1 MTPTPASIAQ
11 SIAHQIGISLPR
23 MPDRPVEIAL
33 SPEELGHVRMTLHAS
48 QHGMTVAIQADR
60 AETLDLMRRHIDTLA
75 REMHDMGYG
84 TLDFQFSQ
92 RDERPQQQPGML
104 DGLGAGPDLD
114 PIETPIAPTPRATAR
129 LAPPQSGLDL
139 RM

>member
-1 MTPTPASIAQ
+1 
-11 SIAHQIGISLPR
+11 

-48 QHGMTVAIQADR
+48 QNGMTVAIQADR

-84 TLDFQFSQ
+84 ALNFQFSQ
-92 RDERPQQQPGML
+92 RDERPQQRPDML
-104 DGLGAGPDLD
+104 NDLGAGPGVD

-129 LAPPQSGLDL
+129 LAPPQSELDL